1 MSYDATETRTPSE
14 RNLKRRLKRRILTA
28 MKIRYPKA
36 SIPDR
41 CHGGGRMTLQEI
53 RQRAKDAVDV
63 SVADSKGNRDIKFF
77 FERLEIRFVEV
88 IRFIRA
94 KNLEDAA

>member
-1 MSYDATETRTPSE
+1 
-14 RNLKRRLKRRILTA
+14 
-28 MKIRYPKA
+28 
-36 SIPDR
+36 
-41 CHGGGRMTLQEI
+41 MTLQEI

-94 KNLEDAA
+94 KNLEDAAQLCEQLSAEILADGGLLSSGLLDEAARRIRALKEE